1 MIIRISRVL
10 KEYLKQAIG
19 AFIRVYHFLPDEL
32 REFLSRLNGNDDT

>member
-1 MIIRISRVL
+1 MSKVL

-32 REFLSRLNGNDDT
+32 REFLSKLNGNDDT